1 MTQQYNDA
9 AALSTGELLR
19 RAVTPFPGRLKI
31 AHVNAQSLLCHIDEF
46 RHVFGGQDCDVVL
59 VSESWLKPDVSNRLV
74 ELDGYVLLR
83 NDRLHKN
90 GGGVAAFVKR
100 ALLPSHKYSSDSS
113 IPNRPEYMFLEI
125 KSHNVKMLIGVCY
138 RPPHIGF
145 MSDFGD
151 TLLRLMLPY
160 SHIAV
165 MGDFNTD
172 LLGRDT
178 YDKTQL
184 TTMFYTGG
192 MTLLPLQA
200 THHTATSDT
209 LLDLIAVC
217 DERSAVGHG
226 QIPFPALSAHDM
238 VYLVYGLK
246 SPKQKPKIIEY
257 RDYKNINYH
266 ELFNEGMTLNWQTI
280 YATND
285 VNYMVN
291 ELHNGVSYLFNKYI
305 PLVQRRVTRDPAPW
319 ISREIRRMMAE
330 RDRCSRVARRTK
342 SSVDFNSY
350 KRMRNLCKQTIR
362 NAKSRYFQNLISSA
376 GSSACKW
383 RRLRS
388 VGVGGEGG
396 GPVVSHSLDD
406 LNNFFTDIP
415 VGLDR
420 AHDYINSLPAQVTGE
435 PFYFSCVSASDV
447 LAAVLKI
454 KSNAIGADDLPLKFI
469 KLCFPSYF
477 PSSPTS

>member
-1 MTQQYNDA
+1 
-9 AALSTGELLR
+9 
-19 RAVTPFPGRLKI
+19 
-31 AHVNAQSLLCHIDEF
+31 
-46 RHVFGGQDCDVVL
+46 
-59 VSESWLKPDVSNRLV
+59 
-74 ELDGYVLLR
+74 
-83 NDRLHKN
+83 
-90 GGGVAAFVKR
+90 
-100 ALLPSHKYSSDSS
+100 
-113 IPNRPEYMFLEI
+113 
-125 KSHNVKMLIGVCY
+125 
-138 RPPHIGF
+138 
-145 MSDFGD
+145 
-151 TLLRLMLPY
+151 
-160 SHIAV
+160 
-165 MGDFNTD
+165 
-172 LLGRDT
+172 
-178 YDKTQL
+178 
-184 TTMFYTGG
+184 
-192 MTLLPLQA
+192 
-200 THHTATSDT
+200 
-209 LLDLIAVC
+209 
-217 DERSAVGHG
+217 
-226 QIPFPALSAHDM
+226 M

-388 VGVGGEGG
+388 HWTI
-396 GPVVSHSLDD
+396 STTFL
-406 LNNFFTDIP
+406 LTY
-415 VGLDR
+415 L
-420 AHDYINSLPAQVTGE
+420 
-435 PFYFSCVSASDV
+435 
-447 LAAVLKI
+447 LAWIVPMTTSTLCQLK
-454 KSNAIGADDLPLKFI
+454 
-469 KLCFPSYF
+469 
-477 PSSPTS
+477 